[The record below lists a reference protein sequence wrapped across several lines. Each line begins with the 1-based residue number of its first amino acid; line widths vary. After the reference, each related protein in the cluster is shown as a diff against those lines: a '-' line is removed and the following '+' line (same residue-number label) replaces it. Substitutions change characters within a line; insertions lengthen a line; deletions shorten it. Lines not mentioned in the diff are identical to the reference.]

1 LSAFSCALGSL
12 ALTVTG
18 GAVLQPLQAIGSVS
32 LGFES
37 EVPVEETIVFEAG
50 PLEEVA
56 EYSLEVS
63 ARGEGEGGETRKGR
77 RGPVVGTIF
86 EAKRGAVG
94 KVFSELGGVVEAEEV
109 GVSLLLLLKDS
120 LILLLLRVGLGE
132 R

>member
-63 ARGEGEGGETRKGR
+63 ARGEGEGGRQEKG
-77 RGPVVGTIF
+77 
-86 EAKRGAVG
+86 
-94 KVFSELGGVVEAEEV
+94 GGD
-109 GVSLLLLLKDS
+109 L
-120 LILLLLRVGLGE
+120 
-132 R
+132 